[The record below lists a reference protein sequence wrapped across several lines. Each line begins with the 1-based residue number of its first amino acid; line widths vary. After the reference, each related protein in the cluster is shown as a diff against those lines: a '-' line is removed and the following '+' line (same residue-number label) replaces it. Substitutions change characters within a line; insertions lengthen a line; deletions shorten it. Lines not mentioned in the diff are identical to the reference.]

1 MDNKRKYQSEV
12 REKSKQMTIE
22 SIIESTYNLH
32 SEGITDIKLIAEN
45 AGVSVPTIRKYFPTN
60 EDLFRGCANH
70 FLKVNRLPEIYKYI
84 DIKNMDEKVHMIV
97 KDFYFFH
104 EETLEIVWL
113 SYRLAE
119 QSKVMRNSTLQNEAL
134 IKAAVQVMLQD
145 MTMDSKKK
153 EQVQGFI
160 KGLLHP
166 LFYRTLR
173 MVSRLT
179 IEDCIKHTEKTIIN
193 FLREGMEK

>member
-1 MDNKRKYQSEV
+1 MDSKRKYQSEV

-84 DIKNMDEKVHMIV
+84 DIKNMGKKVHMIV

-104 EETLEIVWL
+104 EQTLETVWL

-119 QSKVMRNSTLQNEAL
+119 QSKVMKNSTLQNEAI
-134 IKAAVQVMLQD
+134 IKAAVEVMLQD
-145 MTMDSKKK
+145 ITMDSKEKK
-153 EQVQGFI
+153 QIQGFI

-166 LFYRTLR
+166 LFYRALR
-173 MVSRLT
+173 MVSRLSV
-179 IEDCIKHTEKTIIN
+179 EDCIKHTEKTMIN
-193 FLREGMEK
+193 FLREKMEN